1 VAAGVNTHKWLL
13 VVMLAL
19 NSAVGLYYYIKL
31 IATMF
36 EQQPE
41 RITRADDS
49 LHPSIYIISGVTM
62 GGLVSLLLWIGIFP
76 DTLMVIIKDLLA
88 VR

>member
-1 VAAGVNTHKWLL
+1 
-13 VVMLAL
+13 
-19 NSAVGLYYYIKL
+19 
-31 IATMF
+31 MF

-41 RITRADDS
+41 RITKADDS
-49 LHPSIYIISGVTM
+49 LHPSIYVISGVTM

-76 DTLMVIIKDLLA
+76 DMLMVIIKDLLA